1 MTEPSLPD
9 RLRAFDPARPDPGR
23 RETMSA
29 LRAALDSA
37 SLLAEQYLARLERAE
52 AALSD
57 ARAKRLEDGRWFNE
71 HDECTCGI
79 DAAKER

>member
-1 MTEPSLPD
+1 
-9 RLRAFDPARPDPGR
+9 
-23 RETMSA
+23 MSA

-37 SLLAEQYLARLERAE
+37 SLLAEQYLVRLDRLERAE
-52 AALSD
+52 AALAD